1 MAIHTLRD
9 RKKAQKE
16 SHMYQEISKIF
27 HLIVLDNEALRGLM
41 VSRVSL
47 SRDKSHVTVYFYAPG
62 GLAEFE
68 EKRPTLVLY
77 KASMRKAISQL
88 IPGRYT
94 PDLTFTFDAL
104 FEKQQKIQ
112 NLIDK
117 AITEEQE

>member
-1 MAIHTLRD
+1 MSLHTLRD

-27 HLIVLDNEALRGLM
+27 HLIVLDNDQLRDIF

-47 SRDKSHVTVYFYAPG
+47 SKDKSHVTIYFYTPG
-62 GLAEFE
+62 GLAGFE

-77 KASMRKAISQL
+77 KGSMRKAISQL

-94 PDLTFTFDAL
+94 PELTFAFDAL

-117 AITEEQE
+117 ATAEEQE

>member
-1 MAIHTLRD
+1 MSMHTLRD

-16 SHMYQEISKIF
+16 SHMFQEISKIF
-27 HLIVLDNEALRGLM
+27 LLIALDDEKLRDLS

-47 SRDKSHVTVYFYAPG
+47 SRDKSHVTVYFYTPG
-62 GLAEFE
+62 GLAQFE

-77 KASMRKAISQL
+77 KGSMRKAISQL

-94 PDLTFTFDAL
+94 PDLTFAFDAL

-117 AITEEQE
+117 VSTEEHE